1 MSLNSLS
8 DTICA
13 LSTPPGKSALAMVR
27 MTGSDAIAI
36 AAKIISE
43 PEDLFVA
50 LGGSAIYTDIMSA
63 SGEVLDDVIVT
74 VFRSPKSFTGEDIVE
89 ITTHGS
95 EVIASEVTNLL
106 TSHGARLAEPGEF
119 SRRAWSNGKMSL
131 EEAEQIAL
139 RVDASTEHALHNAAS
154 VVRRKFE
161 RLRNAYDTVIE
172 ALALVNAEIDFGES
186 DQIDVSGFTKKLGET
201 KNILRDIVEAAENKA
216 LDKGYISVALV
227 GPPNVGK
234 SSIFNALLRYERS
247 IVSHIPG
254 TTRDYVEAYMS
265 LHSRRIKI
273 IDTAGIRSASDE
285 IESRGIA
292 LGAEAQQDA
301 DIILRITDP
310 STRGVTAQQNETLVH
325 NKCDIDEFKNG
336 ICISAL
342 NDNISQLVDFLER
355 TIDSF
360 DSGSSSLAISGSEA
374 ERLRNVLAKLSLISP
389 EDEPTL
395 IAEQLRSASGQI
407 GELVGLNA
415 GEESL
420 SYIFSKMCIG
430 K

>member
-1 MSLNSLS
+1 MKTLS

-27 MTGSDAIAI
+27 MTGPDAIAI
-36 AAKIISE
+36 AAKIIRAPDE
-43 PEDLFVA
+43 LFVA
-50 LGGSAIYTDIMSA
+50 SGGAAIYTDVVSK
-63 SGEVLDDVIVT
+63 SGETLDEVIVT

-95 EVIASEVTNLL
+95 ELIASEVASLL
-106 TSHGARLAEPGEF
+106 ASHGARLAEPGEF
-119 SRRAWSNGKMSL
+119 SRRAWMNGKMSL
-131 EEAEQIAL
+131 EEVEEIAL
-139 RVDASTEHALHNAAS
+139 RVDASSEQALHNAAN

-161 RLRNAYDTVIE
+161 RLRNAYDTIIE

-186 DQIDVSGFTKKLGET
+186 DHIDVSGFTKKLEET
-201 KNILRDIVEAAENKA
+201 KSILRDLVEAAENKA

-265 LHSRRIKI
+265 LHGRRIKI
-273 IDTAGIRSASDE
+273 IDTAGIRSANDE

-292 LGAEAQQDA
+292 LGAEAKQDA

-310 STRGVTAQQNETLVH
+310 DTRNIVAQANETLIH
-325 NKCDIDEFKNG
+325 NKCDVDKFEIG
-336 ICISAL
+336 ICISVL
-342 NDNISQLVDFLER
+342 NDNIDRLVEFLEQ

-360 DSGSSSLAISGSEA
+360 DTSSSSLAISSGEA
-374 ERLRNVLAKLSLISP
+374 ERLRNVLAKLTSISP
-389 EDEPTL
+389 VEEPTL
-395 IAEQLRSASGQI
+395 VAEQLRSASGEI